1 MAGLDERALI
11 CDFAETYH
19 VFDWR
24 TLPPSTAATLAMGLR
39 PDSRIM
45 QKLSGA
51 PAAADTML
59 LAMIA
64 DSLRILVWQ
73 KTKDGRRGKNPPE
86 SILEKMQGKK
96 SAETGAGFESPDDF
110 RMWRNSMME
119 G

>member
-1 MAGLDERALI
+1 MVGLDEGALT

-19 VFDWR
+19 VYSWR
-24 TLPPSTAATLAMGLR
+24 SLPPSTAATLAAGLG

-51 PAAADTML
+51 PAAVNTLL

-64 DSLRILVWQ
+64 DSLRILVWM
-73 KTKDGRRGKNPPE
+73 KTKDGARGKNPPE
-86 SILEKMQGKK
+86 SILEKLYTAQGRTPK
-96 SAETGAGFESPDDF
+96 AGFDTPEDF
-110 RMWRNSMME
+110 MAWRASMME